1 MPNPDALFEAAVHAF
16 RAELAAGVQA
26 VSDAR
31 NPREFTDAERELGRL
46 SRQFADDLVRRAL
59 QSASDDPERVREAM
73 RAVNKKAGTRGITVR
88 SVGRRPTKVRLLGG
102 SLVDLTTPYASAKPR
117 GGRSCKQRGAQGTGV
132 YPVLDQLGILGRSTP
147 ALRLLVS
154 RAMCEANSISA
165 GRELLEAG
173 GVTLDHK
180 GALRL
185 TYEVCDDGLR
195 ARKKAVRSTQQ
206 GQSGVLSGRRVVAA
220 VDGGRLQVRVPMP
233 GRPRRGGR
241 RHFATEWRE
250 PKILTIY
257 VLDEHGRR
265 DRNVPSIIDGTMG
278 DADAVFDLLRYYLRR
293 HGGHEA
299 TDLTLIGDAAEWI
312 WNRGEQLRKDLE
324 VPLERYF
331 EIVDYFHVAERLS
344 DLSKSTQAQWGEE
357 IRLGWLHEQK
367 RRLKAGDI
375 EGIERVV
382 KVIGTR
388 KNTDMSTEADY
399 WSRHRERMRY
409 ADFRARGLAIGS
421 GAVESSVRRVINLRL
436 KGASVAWLEEHA
448 EGMLHLRAHAK
459 SGRWADLED
468 AVLENTGWRPTARQP
483 RHAA

>member
-1 MPNPDALFEAAVHAF
+1 MPNPDALFEAAAQAF
-16 RAELAAGVQA
+16 RAELATAVQA
-26 VSDAR
+26 VHDAR

-46 SRQFADDLVRRAL
+46 SREFADDMVRRAL
-59 QSASDDPERVREAM
+59 QSASDDPERVRDAM
-73 RAVNKKAGTRGITVR
+73 SIVGGKAATRGISVR

-102 SLVDLTTPYASAKPR
+102 NLVDLVTPYASAKPR
-117 GGRSCKQRGAQGTGV
+117 GGKSCKQRGKQGTGV

-180 GALRL
+180 AALRL

-195 ARKKAVRSTQQ
+195 ARKGAIRSTQR

-220 VDGGRLQVRVPMP
+220 VDGGRLQVRVPTA

-241 RHFATEWRE
+241 RHFMTEWRE

-257 VLDEHGRR
+257 VLGEDGRR
-265 DRNVPSIIDGTMG
+265 DRKVPSIIDGTLG
-278 DADAVFDLLRYYLRR
+278 DADAVFELLRYYLRR
-293 HGGHEA
+293 NGGHDA
-299 TDLTLIGDAAEWI
+299 THLTLIGDAAEWI
-312 WNRGEQLRKDLE
+312 WNRGEQLRKDLG
-324 VPLERYF
+324 VPSERYS
-331 EIVDYFHVAERLS
+331 EIVDYFHAAERLS
-344 DLSKSTQAQWGEE
+344 DLSKSTQAKWGEE

-375 EGIERVV
+375 EAIERVV
-382 KVIGTR
+382 QIIGTR
-388 KNTDMSTEADY
+388 KDTDMSTEADY
-399 WSRHRERMRY
+399 WGRHRERMRY
-409 ADFRARGLAIGS
+409 AHFRSLGLAIGS

-459 SGRWADLED
+459 SGRWSDLED
-468 AVLENTGWRPTARQP
+468 AVLQTTGWRPSARQP